1 MAIKKE
7 KLFMYEYVDFRAP
20 GRYVSAYVEH
30 EMDHCKGC
38 IVLLGEVEVDIDYP
52 VIDTRQAQIDA
63 LEAEAQNIRA
73 KFQSSINQIEEN
85 IAKLK
90 AVGHDVDADGVPV

>member
-1 MAIKKE
+1 MTIKKE
-7 KLFMYEYVDFRAP
+7 KLFMFEYINYRAP
-20 GRYVSAYVEH
+20 DRYVSAYAEH
-30 EMDHCKGC
+30 EMDHLKGS

-63 LEAEAQNIRA
+63 LEAEAQSIRA
-73 KFQSSINQIEEN
+73 KFQSSINQIEES

-90 AVGHDVDADGVPV
+90 AVGHDADGVPV